1 LRRPAP
7 ALQRA
12 IGIAAFVPLAFSQ
25 FGWVS
30 PSNFRGFDEWLILS
44 LLSRGIV
51 SFPYANRP
59 LALVWALPAPVLSGD
74 GLWGFLVMHAAYL
87 GAAAVLTCLTLRR
100 LWPRLPLMAWM
111 AGAFSLAW
119 APTDAARL
127 CSVQMI
133 IYSGAAL
140 GCALALWLFAE
151 SFLRRSR
158 SLLLL
163 ALCAG
168 AITVLGGEAALGP
181 LAMAPLL
188 VVSSEAAT
196 ADRRRA
202 RVWSSVWLSLLAL
215 GALRAAWPLVAGTAG
230 AAYQARLVTSG
241 APGTTFAGRML
252 VQFREHLWPLVSG
265 LPGLAHPAT
274 ALALGAFAVGFV
286 VETRTT
292 LQRDV
297 SPRRLIMLAGLGL
310 LWAGLAYAPFVASPA
325 LTRPERT
332 QFLSAAGIGLCLA
345 AVVLLVAR
353 VTRGGMALAG
363 LLGAFVVAQGTDRT
377 LALQR
382 GWDTESLYERQR
394 TLLRQ
399 MVAAAPDL
407 RPGTLVI
414 LLGGSRIFRLEAG
427 IRHAVKQVYPGRAVG
442 HAPDTE
448 PFLYET
454 RFTPPGITNEPWSSV
469 RRAWDEP
476 VAHYRYEEV
485 VVFEARRPG
494 KVALAEQW
502 PAGLP
507 PLPSG
512 ARYAPEGRIL
522 RDTTRPLPGFLR

>member
-1 LRRPAP
+1 M
-7 ALQRA
+7 
-12 IGIAAFVPLAFSQ
+12 PLAVSQ

-59 LALVWALPAPVLSGD
+59 LALVWALPAPLLSGD
-74 GLWGFLVMHAAYL
+74 GLWGFLILHATYL
-87 GAAAVLTCLTLRR
+87 GAAAMLTCLTLRR
-100 LWPRLPLMAWM
+100 LWPSLPLAAWM

-119 APTDAARL
+119 APTDPTRL

-133 IYSGAAL
+133 INSGAAL
-140 GCALALWLFAE
+140 GCALAVWLFAE

-168 AITVLGGEAALGP
+168 GVTVLGGEAALGP
-181 LAMAPLL
+181 LAIAPLL
-188 VVSSEAAT
+188 VASSEAAAT
-196 ADRRRA
+196 DHRRA
-202 RVWSSVWLSLLAL
+202 RVWSSVWLGLLAL
-215 GALRAAWPLVAGTAG
+215 GALRAAWPLLAGTAG
-230 AAYQARLVTSG
+230 AAYQARLVASG
-241 APGTTFAGRML
+241 APGMSFAGRMF

-286 VETRTT
+286 AEARTT
-292 LQRDV
+292 SQRDV
-297 SPRRLIMLAGLGL
+297 STRRLLMLAGLGL
-310 LWAGLAYAPFVASPA
+310 VWAGLAYAPFVASPA
-325 LTRPERT
+325 VTRPERT

-345 AVVLLVAR
+345 ATVMLVVR
-353 VTRGGMALAG
+353 TTRGGLLLAG
-363 LLGAFVVAQGTDRT
+363 VLGAFVVAQGTERT

-382 GWDTESLYERQR
+382 RWDTESLYERQR
-394 TLLRQ
+394 TVLRQ
-399 MVAAAPDL
+399 MAVAAPDL

-414 LLGGSRIFRLEAG
+414 LLGAPRIFRLEAG
-427 IRHAVKQVYPGRAVG
+427 FRHAVKLVYPGRAIG

-448 PFLYET
+448 PFLYQT
-454 RFTPPGITNEPWSSV
+454 RFAPQGITNEPWPSI
-469 RRAWDEP
+469 RRPWDEP
-476 VAHYRYEEV
+476 VAHYGYEEV

-494 KVALAEQW
+494 RVALAEQW
-502 PAGLP
+502 PAALP
-507 PLPSG
+507 PLPPG

-522 RDTTRPLPGFLR
+522 RDTARPLPGFLR

>member
-1 LRRPAP
+1 MRRPGP
-7 ALQRA
+7 ELQRA
-12 IGIAAFVPLAFSQ
+12 IALAAFVPLAVSQ

-59 LALVWALPAPVLSGD
+59 LGLVWALPAPILSGD
-74 GLWGFLVMHAAYL
+74 GLWGFLIVHAAYL
-87 GAAAVLTCLTLRR
+87 GAAAVLTCLMLRR
-100 LWPRLPLMAWM
+100 LWPRVPLVAWM

-133 IYSGAAL
+133 IYSGAAF

-158 SLLLL
+158 SLLIL

-168 AITVLGGEAALGP
+168 AITVLAGEAALGP

-188 VVSSEAAT
+188 VVSSEAT
-196 ADRRRA
+196 DHRRA
-202 RVWSSVWLSLLAL
+202 RVWSSVWLGLLAL
-215 GALRAAWPLVAGTAG
+215 GTLRAAWPLLAGTAG

-241 APGTTFAGRML
+241 ASGTSFAGRMF
-252 VQFREHLWPLVSG
+252 VQFREHLWPLAAG
-265 LPGLAHPAT
+265 LPGLAHPAA

-286 VETRTT
+286 AQTRTT
-292 LQRDV
+292 SPRDV
-297 SPRRLIMLAGLGL
+297 SSRRLIMLAGLGL

-325 LTRPERT
+325 VTRPERT

-353 VTRGGMALAG
+353 VTRGGLVLAG
-363 LLGAFVVAQGTDRT
+363 VLGAFVVAQGTDRT
-377 LALQR
+377 LGLQR
-382 GWDTESLYERQR
+382 RWDTESLYERQR
-394 TLLRQ
+394 TVLRQ
-399 MVAAAPDL
+399 IVAAAPDL

-414 LLGGSRIFRLEAG
+414 LLGGPRIFRLEAG
-427 IRHAVKQVYPGRAVG
+427 FRHAVKRLYSGRAVG

-454 RFTPPGITNEPWSSV
+454 RFAPQGITNEPWPSV
-469 RRAWDEP
+469 RRPWDEP
-476 VAHYRYEEV
+476 VAHYRYEDV

-494 KVALAEQW
+494 KVALAEHW

-507 PLPSG
+507 PLPPG
-512 ARYAPEGRIL
+512 ARYTPEGRIL
-522 RDTTRPLPGFLR
+522 RDAARPLPGFLR